1 MRGDVVASWK
11 QSSMSVNFSTFLD
24 WNQYSYW
31 CVVQNFL
38 CLFSWASLMFKIE
51 AAFRGEP
58 NSWTTSLQITWFL
71 FYITIQ
77 KNTSTIMA
85 KSNNHRST
93 TKGGVTKANIGK
105 NNKMETSYRDPSLL
119 SCAVVSGKC
128 VKSPLSSSTL
138 ATPLSSKIAATAAS
152 RLSLKINVILCSTI
166 AAQSSSKDI
175 PKCSPSLKKP
185 VSKTPQRKINFADT
199 VVPQSTKQL
208 EVKLPPE
215 QIDFFDFTITK
226 HECFKYLKSNEELPR
241 TQEDQLHFLFNQ
253 FSFSD
258 LKTTFTIATTTLD
271 KNAMKVYYPIPNTKK
286 KLMTSFLGADVSK
299 NTYRWVMIINILF

>member
-1 MRGDVVASWK
+1 
-11 QSSMSVNFSTFLD
+11 
-24 WNQYSYW
+24 
-31 CVVQNFL
+31 
-38 CLFSWASLMFKIE
+38 
-51 AAFRGEP
+51 
-58 NSWTTSLQITWFL
+58 
-71 FYITIQ
+71 
-77 KNTSTIMA
+77 
-85 KSNNHRST
+85 
-93 TKGGVTKANIGK
+93 
-105 NNKMETSYRDPSLL
+105 METSYRDPSLV
-119 SCAVVSGKC
+119 SCAVVSGKR
-128 VKSPLSSSTL
+128 VKSPSSSSTL
-138 ATPLSSKIAATAAS
+138 ATPSSSKIAAMAAS
-152 RLSLKINVILCSTI
+152 RLSSKNNVILLCLTF

-241 TQEDQLHFLFNQ
+241 TQEDQLCFLFNQ

-258 LKTTFTIATTTLD
+258 LKTAFTIATTTLD

-286 KLMTSFLGADVSK
+286 KLMTSFLGLVFDRRSIMADVSK
-299 NTYRWVMIINILF
+299 NTYR